1 MKFDFFKER
10 TPPLIGVDV
19 SSTSVKMVELAEGGK
34 GSYRLEGYAIAPLPK
49 DAVVD
54 GNIAGLDLV
63 ADGIKRA
70 WKMLGTREKR
80 LALALPAAAVISK
93 KVLMQAGLREEDME
107 LQVEAEANQYI
118 PFSLDEVNLDF
129 QIIGPAPNNPEAEVE
144 VLIAASR
151 KEKIEDRVAA
161 AEGAGLKVEVMD
173 VETYATESAYT
184 LVATQ
189 LPNGGQGLT
198 VMIVDIGGSMM
209 HINVLH
215 DNQSVYIR
223 EQTFGGAQLTQEIQ
237 RRFGLSM
244 EEAEIAKR
252 KGGLPDSYESEV
264 LQPFVQTM
272 ALEVARALQF
282 FTSSTQYNK
291 IDYIILAGGCAAIP
305 GADTTIQERTQVS
318 TLVANPFSGMTINPR
333 IKQQQIFSDAP
344 SLMIACGLA
353 MRRFD

>member
-1 MKFDFFKER
+1 LKFDFFKER

-19 SSTSVKMVELAEGGK
+19 SSTSVKMVELTEGGK
-34 GSYRLEGYAIAPLPK
+34 GAYRLEGYAIAPLAK

-54 GNIAGLDLV
+54 GNITGLDLV

-118 PFSLDEVNLDF
+118 PFSLDEVNIDF
-129 QIIGPAPNNPEAEVE
+129 QVIGPAPGNPEEEVE

-173 VETYATESAYT
+173 VETYATEAAYS
-184 LVATQ
+184 LIASQ
-189 LPNGGQGLT
+189 LPNGGKDQT
-198 VMIVDIGGSMM
+198 AMIVDIGGTMM

-223 EQTFGGAQLTQEIQ
+223 EQTFGGIQLTQEIQ
-237 RRFGLSM
+237 RRFGLSL

-252 KGGLPDSYESEV
+252 RGGLPDSYEMEV
-264 LQPFVQTM
+264 LQPFMQSL

-282 FTSSTQYNK
+282 FTSSTQYNRVDH
-291 IDYIILAGGCAAIP
+291 IVLAGGCAAVP
-305 GADTTIQERTQVS
+305 GIDIMVQERTQVN
-318 TLVANPFSGMTINPR
+318 TIVANPFSGMAVNPR
-333 IKQQQIFSDAP
+333 IKQQQVLADAP
-344 SLMIACGLA
+344 ALMIACGLA